1 MILESDFDQA
11 CNNKRTDESNNNGFF
26 QINKFK
32 LNSEHLCH
40 IYFKSSY
47 IIHPNTKNQ
56 HSKITI
62 PTIVADENVF
72 K

>member
-1 MILESDFDQA
+1 MKVIAMD
-11 CNNKRTDESNNNGFF
+11 F